1 MSKPLGTRLLTLEER
16 PRSVRIDYAGDGSI
30 LGIYTTHQ
38 IIDVTTGETIT
49 APSSETA
56 RVDGD
61 LQADADAITL
71 GASGVVLAEKHLSE
85 DIATAMAKANAKAS
99 GASAALASP

>member
-1 MSKPLGTRLLTLEER
+1 MSKSLGTRLLTLEEKVS
-16 PRSVRIDYAGDGSI
+16 SVRIDYAGDGSI

-38 IIDVTTGETIT
+38 IVDITTGETIT

-61 LQADADAITL
+61 LQADVDAINL
-71 GASGVVLAEKHLSE
+71 GTVAVVVAEKHRDE
-85 DIATAMAKANAKAS
+85 DIAVAVADAAKLSAKS
-99 GASAALASP
+99 VALASP